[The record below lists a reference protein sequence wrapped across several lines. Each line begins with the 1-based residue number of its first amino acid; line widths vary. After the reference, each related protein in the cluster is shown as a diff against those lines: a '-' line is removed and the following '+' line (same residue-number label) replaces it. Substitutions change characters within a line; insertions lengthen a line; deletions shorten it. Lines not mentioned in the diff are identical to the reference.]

1 MSGGL
6 QKAHDFMR
14 FIYSIF
20 LLFSISSYST
30 ICAQNQTLEPCA
42 TQITPEVLSWFNS
55 LDHSFRKNMRLDG
68 GQLYVPVVI
77 HIVGNDNGSGYFPKD
92 QAYQLICE
100 LNRQYVP
107 VSIRFFLADTFYYI
121 NNSKYYNHDWNDGY
135 QMMDF
140 NNVPTVMNVYI
151 VQNPS
156 GACGYAYYPG
166 GGPGNGR
173 GGIALAK
180 SCARPG
186 NSTFP
191 HEVGHYLS
199 LPHTFDNWNSSGV
212 SEFVNGT
219 NCASAGDYFCDT
231 PADYLD
237 YRWNCPYTGTKLD
250 LNGDPYQPD
259 GSFYMSYS
267 IEPCGKRFSQE
278 QIDAMRI
285 SRSQDRTYLNAV
297 PAPNYIPEQTT
308 TLVIPFDSATVP
320 TSGFMLRWNKIPGIQ
335 EYAGLI
341 TPYPSFAFATVKFY
355 TTDTFYYVSEYLN
368 NATSYRWKVNPI
380 SPFYPCMDLDSMSS
394 SREFTTDASM
404 TGTAENLQESDYL
417 IMPVPATAS
426 EIITLQFPTTHQSN
440 SISVVDLS
448 GKTIAQYRIES
459 GISSYQIPA
468 NSLKPGCY
476 MIQYSQRM
484 GNLTTQRILVY

>member
-1 MSGGL
+1 
-6 QKAHDFMR
+6 
-14 FIYSIF
+14 
-20 LLFSISSYST
+20 
-30 ICAQNQTLEPCA
+30 
-42 TQITPEVLSWFNS
+42 
-55 LDHSFRKNMRLDG
+55 MRLDA
-68 GQLYVPVVI
+68 GQLYIPVVM

-92 QAYQLICE
+92 QAFQLICE
-100 LNRQYVP
+100 LNRHYIP
-107 VSIRFFLADTFYYI
+107 ASIRFFLADTFYYI

-135 QMMDF
+135 DMMDF
-140 NNVPTVMNVYI
+140 NNVPTAMNVYI

-156 GACGYAYYPG
+156 DACGYAYYPG

-199 LPHTFDNWNSSGV
+199 LPHTFDNWNNSGV
-212 SEFVNGT
+212 SEFVNGS

-237 YRWNCPYTGTKLD
+237 FRWNCPYTGNKLD

-259 GSFYMSYS
+259 GSFFMSYS
-267 IEPCGKRFSQE
+267 IEPCGKKFSLE

-297 PAPNYIPEQTT
+297 PPPAFIPELST
-308 TLVIPFDSATVP
+308 TLVLPTDNAIVP
-320 TSGFMLRWNKIPGIQ
+320 SSGFMLRWNKIPGIQ

-341 TPYPSFAFATVKFY
+341 TPYPSFAFSTVKFY
-355 TTDTFYYVSEYLN
+355 TTDTFYYVSQILDN
-368 NATSYRWKVNPI
+368 TKSYRWKVNPI
-380 SPFYPCMDLDSMSS
+380 SPYYPCMDVDSINN
-394 SREFTTDASM
+394 SRVFTTDATITSV
-404 TGTAENLQESDYL
+404 TENQLFTEFMVQP
-417 IMPVPATAS
+417 IPASTYEGISLNFPAS
-426 EIITLQFPTTHQSN
+426 IQSTIISA
-440 SISVVDLS
+440 VDLS
-448 GKTIAQYRIES
+448 GRKIAEYAIEPGVS
-459 GISSYQIPA
+459 NLHISA

-476 MIQYSQRM
+476 LIHWT
-484 GNLTTQRILVY
+484 GENGTLITKRILIY